1 MSKVRLDIKN
11 MLQNSIDK
19 PNVKKEEEYT
29 YEVDSIINLDLIR
42 ELSDDNEISKLLV
55 DKTKSLINLQIKN
68 AISLGEIFTSVFDK
82 LSKSGSK
89 YEGLYEKWLQL
100 NDINK
105 KTALRYRKR
114 YELYSMINNKET
126 IAIMPQKYIDILY
139 SEEDKTKYIELIE
152 KGATSKE
159 IIEYIDSQGIVELKT
174 VNLIEERDEIFNHIP
189 KYLNFSK
196 EINRKIETL
205 DEKKKRDLQK
215 YLDKIDKIL
224 S

>member
-224 S
+224 N